1 MNLYLNSMRKNFLFV
16 FLLLLTAVS
25 CDSHIDRELARTTK
39 NVMETARKQMI
50 AMAGTLKEGECPR
63 SYENGKLVTSNIYWW
78 CSGFYPGSM
87 WYVYEYTAS
96 DEILS
101 LARKYTEILEPLKDV
116 TTDHDIGFQLFC
128 SYGNGFRLTGDEKYL
143 EVLRQGAHSLA
154 SRFNSVVGSI
164 RSWDF
169 KRHLWDFPVII
180 DNMMNLE
187 LIAWVAGQDND
198 DKLRDIA
205 IKHAD
210 TAMQNHFR
218 EDFSTWHLVD
228 YNPATG
234 EIRGKQTV
242 QGYSDD
248 SRWARGQSWA
258 LYGFTMMYRMTGKT
272 EYLDRA
278 EKVASLLIPLLPE
291 DGIPYW
297 DYDSPKIPDDVR
309 DASSAAI
316 MASALVE
323 LSDYLPSRKDE
334 FLAVARKQIMTLA
347 SPEYL
352 AEPGTNGNFLL
363 KHSVGNVNANSE
375 VDVPLT
381 YADYY
386 FLEALVRFEKKNRK

>member
-1 MNLYLNSMRKNFLFV
+1 MKKNFLFIS
-16 FLLLLTAVS
+16 LLLLGSVS
-25 CDSHIDRELARTTK
+25 CDSHIDRELARTTR
-39 NVMETARKQMI
+39 NVMEIARKQMI
-50 AMAGTLKEGECPR
+50 AMADTLREGECPR
-63 SYENGKLVTSNIYWW
+63 SYEDGRLVTSNIYWW

-101 LARKYTEILEPLKDV
+101 LAKKYTEILEPLKDV

-143 EVLRQGAHSLA
+143 EVLRQGAHSLS
-154 SRFNSVVGSI
+154 SRFNPVVGSI

-169 KRHLWDFPVII
+169 KSNLWDFPVII

-198 DKLRDIA
+198 DRLRDIA
-205 IKHAD
+205 LKHAD

-218 EDFSTWHLVD
+218 SDFSTWHLVD
-228 YNPATG
+228 YNPLTG
-234 EIRGKQTV
+234 EIRRKQTV

-272 EYLDRA
+272 AYLDLA
-278 EKVASLLIPLLPE
+278 EKVASLLIPILPE

-323 LSDYLPSRKDE
+323 LSDYLPARKDE

-352 AEPGTNGNFLL
+352 AEPGTNGHFLL

-386 FLEALVRFEKKNRK
+386 FLEALMRFEKKNKK

>member
-1 MNLYLNSMRKNFLFV
+1 MKKNFLFIS
-16 FLLLLTAVS
+16 LLLLGSVS
-25 CDSHIDRELARTTK
+25 CDSHIDRELARTTR
-39 NVMETARKQMI
+39 NVMEIARKQMI
-50 AMAGTLKEGECPR
+50 AMADTLREGECPR
-63 SYENGKLVTSNIYWW
+63 SYEDGRLVTSNIYWW

-101 LARKYTEILEPLKDV
+101 LAKKYTEILEPLKDV

-143 EVLRQGAHSLA
+143 EVLRQGAHSLS
-154 SRFNSVVGSI
+154 SRFNPVVGSI

-169 KRHLWDFPVII
+169 KSNLWDFPVII

-198 DKLRDIA
+198 DRLRDIA
-205 IKHAD
+205 LKHAD
-210 TAMQNHFR
+210 TAMKNHFR
-218 EDFSTWHLVD
+218 SDFSTWHLVD
-228 YNPATG
+228 YNPLTG
-234 EIRGKQTV
+234 EIRRKQTV

-272 EYLDRA
+272 AYLDLA
-278 EKVASLLIPLLPE
+278 EKVASLLIPILPE

-323 LSDYLPSRKDE
+323 LSDYLPARKDE

-352 AEPGTNGNFLL
+352 AEPGTNGHFLL

-386 FLEALVRFEKKNRK
+386 FLEALMRFEKKNKK